1 MHRLRTQI
9 NWYSVFTYA
18 IPLIIALSI
27 ILILKIP
34 ITGVVVVLTLLTLIA
49 LIIVRF
55 NLQIAYLKILVF
67 FLPLSIEIPFL
78 SSFMILIPTEPM
90 IALALM
96 VFIIDILTSKLFEK
110 IQIFKEFI
118 WFLPLIAAF
127 IISII
132 FSEFPS
138 ISVKFA
144 LVNIA
149 YIIVFYF
156 YIFKLSV
163 KNPQLFIQ
171 LILIYCLGV
180 ILVAFWALYQF
191 WKWEWNPV
199 VVRGI
204 FYPFYKDNTI
214 FGAATALLASFW
226 LSFTFVERN
235 NLSRIFP
242 AFIGLLFVGL
252 VILSTS
258 RASFL
263 SLLVFFTII
272 TILLLRVKRKFT
284 VTTIIIFLFLV
295 FIYRTPI
302 VERMK
307 QINSVSYDSHADI
320 KERMS
325 SVGNITTDVSNIER
339 LNRWISAWRMFK
351 ERPFAGFGPGTYQFV
366 YVPYQ
371 DDRFKTRLTVS
382 NPWDIPE
389 NSGGT
394 AHSEYLLVMSEM
406 GVLGIFGWLLLIGR
420 WFHIAFSPLLKKP
433 RQIYVIIAFS
443 SMSTYLFHALFNNF
457 LNTDKLAFLFWGM
470 AAWLTINYYYGEKKL
485 PAS

>member
-1 MHRLRTQI
+1 MHRQRTQS
-9 NWYSVFTYA
+9 NSYSVVTYA
-18 IPLIIALSI
+18 IPFIIALSI

-34 ITGVVVVLTLLTLIA
+34 ITGAVAVLTLLTLIA
-49 LIIVRF
+49 LLIVRF
-55 NLQIAYLKILVF
+55 NLQAAYLKILVF
-67 FLPLSIEIPFL
+67 FLPLSVELPFF
-78 SSFMILIPTEPM
+78 SSIMMLIPTEPM

-96 VFIIDILTSKLFEK
+96 VFVIDILTSKLPEK
-110 IQIFKEFI
+110 IQLFKEFI
-118 WFLPLIAAF
+118 WFVPLIAAF

-144 LVNIA
+144 LVNFA
-149 YIIVFYF
+149 YIVVFYF
-156 YIFKLSV
+156 YIFKLSE

-180 ILVAFWALYQF
+180 LLVAFWAVYQF

-226 LSFTFVERN
+226 LSYTLVERN
-235 NLSRIFP
+235 KLSRIIP
-242 AFIGLLFVGL
+242 VLIGLLFVGL
-252 VILSTS
+252 VIFSTS
-258 RASFL
+258 RASIL
-263 SLLVFFTII
+263 SILVFFAII
-272 TILLLRVKRKFT
+272 TILLLRVKRKYT
-284 VTTIIIFLFLV
+284 VTTIIILLFFA

-302 VERMK
+302 IERMK

-351 ERPFAGFGPGTYQFV
+351 ERPYVGFGPGTYQFV
-366 YVPYQ
+366 YLPFQ

-389 NSGGT
+389 GSGGT

-406 GVLGIFGWLLLIGR
+406 GILGIFGWLLLIVR
-420 WFHIAFSPLLKKP
+420 WIHIAFSQLLNQP
-433 RQIYVIIAFS
+433 RRIYIIIAFS

-470 AAWLTINYYYGEKKL
+470 AAWLTINYYYGEKKI